1 MSGEKNLIPMNK
13 RTVEEQKRIT
23 TMGGKASGEARR
35 KKRDLK
41 NIVNLMM
48 NADLTDEQ
56 KKKVGKMCPDVPED
70 AMTVNAYVVAGQ
82 IKSAH
87 EGNTKAFQALAEYQ
101 NQAQKDVKEE
111 SYRALKE
118 EISTLELKIDGFLQ
132 KVLEC
137 TTFKSEREFN
147 LPAVQ
152 KF

>member
-1 MSGEKNLIPMNK
+1 MNK

-101 NQAQKDVKEE
+101 NQAQKDDKVDKYTVPITDITKDFVDV
-111 SYRALKE
+111 YRAVHDAFE
-118 EISTLELKIDGFLQ
+118 NGTYREIISLGGRRSIK
-132 KVLEC
+132 
-137 TTFKSEREFN
+137 
-147 LPAVQ
+147 
-152 KF
+152 